1 MTPADAAFDAELR
14 LRDPPFPLR
23 SELGDALAE
32 HGYRISLEFAD
43 GWLFAR
49 SSSAPGEVAV
59 AAVALAGPYFL
70 SVSHL
75 GVARELDAP
84 PATPPARGH
93 AAAFSLPSRDAL
105 AAAVSQA
112 YRLSTSLPTQP
123 LERFARD
130 TAGLGAT
137 EADAIA
143 KRRIGQDIFRAA
155 LLAYWNH
162 RCPLTGIAEPELLRA
177 SHIVPWVQCAS
188 DADRLDVHNGLLLS
202 VLWDAAFD
210 AGLVSFGDD
219 GVPLTFAGMSARA
232 LGALD
237 PGRSPRLRLSPPTRE
252 RLAWHRANIFR
263 G

>member
-1 MTPADAAFDAELR
+1 MTAAAASFDAELR
-14 LRDPPFPLR
+14 LRAPPFPLR
-23 SELGDALAE
+23 SELSDALAE
-32 HGYRISLEFAD
+32 HGYRIGPETAD

-59 AAVALAGPYFL
+59 AAAGLAGPYFL
-70 SVSHL
+70 SVSHP

-84 PATPPARGH
+84 PAAPPARGH
-93 AAAFSLPSRDAL
+93 AAAFVLPDRDAL
-105 AAAVSQA
+105 TAAVSQA
-112 YRLSTSLPTQP
+112 YRLSTSLPTLP

-130 TAGLGAT
+130 TASLGAT
-137 EADAIA
+137 EADAIT

-155 LLAYWNH
+155 LLTYWDG
-162 RCPLTGIAEPELLRA
+162 RCPVTGIAEPELLRA
-177 SHIVPWVQCAS
+177 SHIVPWARCAS

-202 VLWDAAFD
+202 ALWDAAFD

-219 GVPLTFAGMSARA
+219 GAPITSAGLSARA
-232 LGALD
+232 LTVLD
-237 PGRSPRLRLSPPTRE
+237 PGRASRLRLAPLTRA

>member
-1 MTPADAAFDAELR
+1 MTPADVALDAELR
-14 LRDPPFPLR
+14 LRNPPFPLR

-32 HGYRISLEFAD
+32 HGYRIGPEFAD

-59 AAVALAGPYFL
+59 AAVGLAGPYFL
-70 SVSHL
+70 SVSHF

-93 AAAFSLPSRDAL
+93 AAAFSLPGRDAL

-112 YRLSTSLPTQP
+112 YRLSTSLPTLP

-137 EADAIA
+137 EADALT

-155 LLAYWNH
+155 LLAYWDH
-162 RCPLTGIAEPELLRA
+162 RCPLTDIAEPELLRA
-177 SHIVPWVQCAS
+177 SHIVPWARCAS

-202 VLWDAAFD
+202 ALWDAAFD

-219 GVPLTFAGMSARA
+219 GVPLASAGLSARA
-232 LGALD
+232 LAALD
-237 PGRSPRLRLSPPTRE
+237 PGRAPRLRLAPPTRE
-252 RLAWHRANIFR
+252 RLAWHRANMFR